1 MFWVSLVFSP
11 PPMPNEEVNDIILP
25 GRSQAVTQLL
35 PRKEPIHV
43 LSCSFPIFF
52 WRIGVGL
59 QGEFCSRDGWMA
71 RQGWVGC
78 GGNAGR
84 GFFQPFLE
92 GSVMGER
99 EGGMGWDQGEG
110 AAQGAPPHCPFHRDS
125 AQGKG
130 DTCVQVVEKKKRV
143 HLDAA
148 FPPPLLPS
156 ACGMDFG
163 RSSWEGDNPHPVLP
177 LPCCLGGE
185 TEARGDKS
193 LGPPPKY
200 GAEKGRAQGCG

>member
-92 GSVMGER
+92 GSVMGEG
-99 EGGMGWDQGEG
+99 EGGMGWGQGEG
-110 AAQGAPPHCPFHRDS
+110 AAQGPPLTAHSIGIRHRERETLVCRS
-125 AQGKG
+125 W
-130 DTCVQVVEKKKRV
+130 KKKKSSFGCC
-143 HLDAA
+143 
-148 FPPPLLPS
+148 FPPTS
-156 ACGMDFG
+156 ALQCWWDGFWEEQLG
-163 RSSWEGDNPHPVLP
+163 RG
-177 LPCCLGGE
+177 
-185 TEARGDKS
+185 
-193 LGPPPKY
+193 
-200 GAEKGRAQGCG
+200 

>member
-59 QGEFCSRDGWMA
+59 QGEFCSRDGWMDGTAGMGGVWWECRA
-71 RQGWVGC
+71 RLLP
-78 GGNAGR
+78 ALSR
-84 GFFQPFLE
+84 GF
-92 GSVMGER
+92 GHGR
-99 EGGMGWDQGEG
+99 EGGRDGVGSRG
-110 AAQGAPPHCPFHRDS
+110 GGCTGSPPHCPFHRDS

-130 DTCVQVVEKKKRV
+130 DTCVQVVEKKKE
-143 HLDAA
+143 
-148 FPPPLLPS
+148 FIWMLLSPTS
-156 ACGMDFG
+156 APQCWWDGFWEEQLG
-163 RSSWEGDNPHPVLP
+163 RG
-177 LPCCLGGE
+177 
-185 TEARGDKS
+185 
-193 LGPPPKY
+193 
-200 GAEKGRAQGCG
+200 